1 MPLMI
6 ITDLPCYLEYP
17 ECRNC
22 HQPFLLNHQCDE
34 SYDELDDDS
43 EFGDDSDGSDYI
55 ARYLRLNE
63 ALDCECSV
71 HCTLDRSPQPK
82 KPRNSWRQHKY
93 PEDCNLTS
101 LINGEV
107 TIGHLSMLRKTLVK
121 EKVKRKKRK
130 EKNERGLVDG

>member
-71 HCTLDRSPQPK
+71 HSTLDRSPQLK
-82 KPRNSWRQHKY
+82 KQEIHCANIST
-93 PEDCNLTS
+93 L
-101 LINGEV
+101 
-107 TIGHLSMLRKTLVK
+107 KTAT
-121 EKVKRKKRK
+121 
-130 EKNERGLVDG
+130 